1 MELGLNLS
9 LFDLLQYLVL
19 VISII
24 ICFKKWHFFTTTTTT
39 TSAKKKILRP
49 PSPPRLPIIGNS
61 HQVIM
66 GSNSSLPHRSLLS
79 LSQKYGPLMM
89 LSFGCK
95 PILVASSPE
104 TARDILKN
112 HDVVFSSRPKS
123 RTFEKLVHGALDVAF
138 APYGEYWREL
148 KSICVLHLLS
158 NKRVQ
163 SFHQI
168 RDEETT
174 RMIENIKQKN
184 LNSAINLSEILVT
197 LTNDLIIRATF
208 GRRLYSCDDNNCNKV
223 LSMIRGIAEVIGY
236 MNIGDYIPWME
247 WINNLNGFNAKVE
260 RVSAEIDE
268 IMDDIIRKKED
279 EYKNGTIET
288 RAADF
293 LDILLDVQRRN
304 LTTFP
309 LQQGTIKAVLLV
321 SSSSSS
327 INVHKIVKLIYF
339 VPHRLSKVNIQWYIR
354 MN

>member
-24 ICFKKWHFFTTTTTT
+24 ICFKKWHFFTTTTSS
-39 TSAKKKILRP
+39 SAKKKILRRP
-49 PSPPRLPIIGNS
+49 PSPPRLPIIGNF

-66 GSNSSLPHRSLLS
+66 GSDSSLPHRSLLS

-104 TARDILKN
+104 TACDILKI

-123 RTFEKLVHGALDVAF
+123 RSFEKLVDGALDVGF

-174 RMIENIKQKN
+174 RMIENIEQKN
-184 LNSAINLSEILVT
+184 LNSPVNLSEILVT

-208 GRRLYSCDDNNCNKV
+208 GRRLYLCDDNNCNKV
-223 LSMIRGIAEVIGY
+223 ISMVRGFGEVISY

-260 RVSAEIDE
+260 RVRAEIDE

-293 LDILLDVQRRN
+293 VDILLDVQRRK

-327 INVHKIVKLIYF
+327 SINVHKVIKLIYF
-339 VPHRLSKVNIQWYIR
+339 VP
-354 MN
+354 

>member
-24 ICFKKWHFFTTTTTT
+24 ICFKKWHFFTTTTTS
-39 TSAKKKILRP
+39 SAKKKILRP
-49 PSPPRLPIIGNS
+49 PSPPRLPIMGNF
-61 HQVIM
+61 HQVIL
-66 GSNSSLPHRSLLS
+66 GSNSSLPHRSLVS

-123 RTFEKLVHGALDVAF
+123 RTFEKLVNGALDVAF

-168 RDEETT
+168 RDEEST

-223 LSMIRGIAEVIGY
+223 LSMIRGFSEVIGY

-279 EYKNGTIET
+279 DYKNGTIET
-288 RAADF
+288 RTADF
-293 LDILLDVQRRN
+293 VDILLDVQRRN

-309 LQQGTIKAVLLV
+309 LQQGTIKGVLLV
-321 SSSSSS
+321 SSSSSSS
-327 INVHKIVKLIYF
+327 INVHKIIKLI
-339 VPHRLSKVNIQWYIR
+339 
-354 MN
+354 